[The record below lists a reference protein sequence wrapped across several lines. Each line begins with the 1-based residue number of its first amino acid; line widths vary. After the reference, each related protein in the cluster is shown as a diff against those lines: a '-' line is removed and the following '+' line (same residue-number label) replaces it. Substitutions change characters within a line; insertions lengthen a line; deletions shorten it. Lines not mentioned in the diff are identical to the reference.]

1 MLALFTKS
9 WRKKAAIVALVF
21 YALGIAAPAA
31 ALALADGG
39 THCLPMT
46 ATQATADSQ
55 HSHEAAST
63 PHGHDAAAADHQPHS
78 APAADD
84 HGVTG
89 KCCGTFCF
97 TALAPHVAPVGA
109 PLMRVAAVSQLRVV
123 HLFGHGADPIDRPPR
138 DLLSI

>member
-31 ALALADGG
+31 AFALTDTGAL
-39 THCLPMT
+39 CLTGPE
-46 ATQATADSQ
+46 ANHAAG
-55 HSHEAAST
+55 SH
-63 PHGHDAAAADHQPHS
+63 HVHDARTAHDHASRS

-84 HGVTG
+84 HGMTG

-97 TALAPHVAPVGA
+97 TALAPAIAPIA
-109 PLMRVAAVSQLRVV
+109 SPLMQVSALHQWRVV
-123 HLFGHGADPIDRPPR
+123 HLLGHGADPIDRPPR
-138 DLLSI
+138 NLLSI

>member
-21 YALGIAAPAA
+21 YALGIAAPAVA
-31 ALALADGG
+31 FALTDSSA
-39 THCLPMT
+39 HCLPMRAAQDT
-46 ATQATADSQ
+46 AGSH
-55 HSHEAAST
+55 HSHDGGAAHS
-63 PHGHDAAAADHQPHS
+63 HDTASADHQPHS

-84 HGVTG
+84 HGMTG

-97 TALAPHVAPVGA
+97 TALAPHVAPVAA
-109 PLMRVAAVSQLRVV
+109 PLMRVTAMSQLRVV

-138 DLLSI
+138 NLLSI